1 MLKLSNT
8 ALVSVLSLVMWNVGR
23 SHAYPVG
30 GSANC
35 KDAIAKDGP
44 SNAGKLSRTC
54 FSSFACV
61 TVENS
66 VCRPPPAAAGAA
78 GGRAPFGASRPEPG
92 CARPERPWLAAA
104 IPAAEPGKNCNMV
117 LGPKFVLS

>member
-61 TVENS
+61 TVENGVPTVS
-66 VCRPPPAAAGAA
+66 H
-78 GGRAPFGASRPEPG
+78 SG
-92 CARPERPWLAAA
+92 CAWTAAYTA
-104 IPAAEPGKNCNMV
+104 PTGACVRACVYACVRACVRVCLRWWWVWGV
-117 LGPKFVLS
+117 W